1 MNWPFR
7 ALLTL
12 FLLSLAGGLIWSAN
26 HYHGKYLA
34 EQRRAESAEQ
44 QANAAQTI
52 TSNVLLT
59 VSIFNSITEANQHA
73 KEQIALDASG
83 AARDIQMAVAG
94 DDCRNRPVSAGAVKR
109 LHDYANGLRQS
120 AGGSA
125 ASQSGG

>member
-1 MNWPFR
+1 MTTGYR
-7 ALLTL
+7 VL
-12 FLLSLAGGLIWSAN
+12 FLAFVVCLAGGLIWSAN
-26 HYHGKYLA
+26 HYHRMYLA
-34 EQRRAESAEQ
+34 EQKRADSAEQ

-83 AARDIQMAVAG
+83 ATRDIQMAVAG
-94 DDCRNRPVSAGAVKR
+94 DDCRNRPVPAGAVKR

-120 AGGSA
+120 ASSSA
-125 ASQSGG
+125 PGQPAG